1 MFLFSSTVFLVF
13 IQNYIKLLNHI
24 LIILSDNT
32 LSLKKWRTKMNREY
46 DYIQTLSAEERHI
59 FVECFCCMV
68 YSDSK
73 VAKEEIAFLKNIG
86 KMYGIE
92 EKEIVS
98 ILQNL
103 NKASMM
109 EKVSK
114 IRERQK
120 SLQLIKE
127 LCYLANSDTGL
138 DDEEIDFIIDVAE
151 SMHVDSEKLKQI
163 NKWVLDKIVLLKTGN
178 IILETE

>member
-1 MFLFSSTVFLVF
+1 
-13 IQNYIKLLNHI
+13 
-24 LIILSDNT
+24 
-32 LSLKKWRTKMNREY
+32 MNREY
-46 DYIQTLSAEERHI
+46 DYIQNLTNEERYT

-68 YSDSK
+68 YSDAK
-73 VAKEEIAFLKNIG
+73 IAKEEINFLKNIG

-103 NKASMM
+103 NKSSVMA
-109 EKVSK
+109 KVSRITDRK
-114 IRERQK
+114 K
-120 SLQLIKE
+120 SLQLVKE

-151 SMHVDSEKLKQI
+151 NMHIESDKIKQI

-178 IILETE
+178 IILEKEE